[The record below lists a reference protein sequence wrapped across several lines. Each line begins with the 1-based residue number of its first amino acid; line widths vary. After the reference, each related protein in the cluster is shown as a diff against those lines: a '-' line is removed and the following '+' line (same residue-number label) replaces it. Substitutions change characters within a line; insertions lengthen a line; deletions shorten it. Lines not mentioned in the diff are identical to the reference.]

1 MAKYFFTGLSQTP
14 LMYLLSFFFRDQSS
28 PHSIIIIIIL
38 LIGHQFVIVY
48 HSLFDFDDP
57 SWKEKDKHQ
66 LELKIKL
73 ILNLNPYFFF
83 RINKK
88 DIMNHVYFST
98 AIAIQAVTGTIMMFV
113 FNSLL
118 KREMSG

>member
-14 LMYLLSFFFRDQSS
+14 LMYLLSFLFRDQSS

-48 HSLFDFDDP
+48 ESLFDFEDP
-57 SWKEKDKHQ
+57 SWKEKDKQ
-66 LELKIKL
+66 ELELKIKL

-83 RINKK
+83 RINKQ
-88 DIMNHVYFST
+88 DIMNNAYFSA
-98 AIAIQAVTGTIMMFV
+98 AIAI
-113 FNSLL
+113 
-118 KREMSG
+118 

>member
-14 LMYLLSFFFRDQSS
+14 LMYLLSYLFRDQPY

-83 RINKK
+83 RINKQ
-88 DIMNHVYFST
+88 DIMNNAYFSA
-98 AIAIQAVTGTIMMFV
+98 AIAI
-113 FNSLL
+113 
-118 KREMSG
+118 